1 MPANDRRSYLQA
13 PQGMVQVARTDRSSS
28 DDKRAVCNR
37 LGDSFV
43 FFGSGEYCG
52 SANSRASL
60 TKRRLERI
68 YYPQTMKS
76 KIAHRPGSR
85 SDVERIARLHQND
98 A

>member
-13 PQGMVQVARTDRSSS
+13 PEGMVQVAETDGRGS
-28 DDKRAVCNR
+28 DDMGAVCHC

-43 FFGSGEYCG
+43 FFSSGEYCG
-52 SANSRASL
+52 STNSRARL
-60 TKRRLERI
+60 TKCRLERI